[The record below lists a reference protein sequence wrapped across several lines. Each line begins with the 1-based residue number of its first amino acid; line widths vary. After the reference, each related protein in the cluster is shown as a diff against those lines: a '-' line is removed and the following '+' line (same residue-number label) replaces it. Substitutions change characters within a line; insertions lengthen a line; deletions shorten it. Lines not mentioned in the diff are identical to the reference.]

1 VAQSDLSLTE
11 AVVLYISH
19 YGGGGLGGGPAS
31 GGAGRSSG
39 GLSGGPASGG
49 AGRSGGGPA
58 APRGQGLDMLAADLL
73 VLAGV
78 AYSSAWVGMEP
89 DG

>member
-1 VAQSDLSLTE
+1 MAQSDLSLTE

-19 YGGGGLGGGPAS
+19 YGS
-31 GGAGRSSG
+31 AGRSGG

-73 VLAGV
+73 VLGGV